1 MNKESYEYMKKK
13 CDVYERLSNS
23 ETNVQKLIDE
33 INKYPDSVINVNFE
47 DSEFDVQ
54 VINKF
59 ERGLFCKKLREF
71 CNEISVEIKKQ
82 KEKL

>member
-13 CDVYERLSNS
+13 CNVYERLSNS

-33 INKYPDSVINVNFE
+33 INEYPDSIINVNFE

-59 ERGLFCKKLREF
+59 ERDLFGKKLREF
-71 CNEISVEIKKQ
+71 CNEISTEIKKQ